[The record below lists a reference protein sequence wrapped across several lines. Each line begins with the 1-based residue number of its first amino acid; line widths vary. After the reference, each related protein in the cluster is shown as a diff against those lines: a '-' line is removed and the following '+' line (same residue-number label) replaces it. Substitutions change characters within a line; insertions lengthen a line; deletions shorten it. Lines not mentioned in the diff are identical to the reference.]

1 MLKLIKL
8 EWKKNNVGKYV
19 RNALITVAVLV
30 PFILAMAG
38 ELEGAQT
45 VESYGSGMINA
56 SIDLFANMCFMVFTG
71 AMLSAFIV
79 GAYENRTM
87 GLMFSYPIRR
97 WKILVSK
104 MLAVWIFNFAAVI
117 VCKLVLYG
125 AVVLTKSYTHVTADS
140 IRLTDPFFYVQML
153 VGSAVM
159 VSVSFLAL
167 PVGLMARSSK
177 AAVIASVVV
186 VCFTQ
191 GQIGH
196 YTLVNNIGFHAL
208 LLALWAVAVFLT
220 LRGVETRDV
229 M

>member
-45 VESYGSGMINA
+45 VESY
-56 SIDLFANMCFMVFTG
+56 
-71 AMLSAFIV
+71 
-79 GAYENRTM
+79 
-87 GLMFSYPIRR
+87 PIKRQR
-97 WKILVSK
+97 ILAAQ

-191 GQIGH
+191 GQIGQ